1 MTEEITWAER
11 IDERLT
17 ELNADITASPKHG
30 LTVKN
35 EPDSEAIVFIYDT
48 ESTVRCY
55 ADQVFRALEQCDPVD
70 WRKYA
75 PMEPIWDAL
84 VKCRVR

>member
-1 MTEEITWAER
+1 MTEEITWPDR

-17 ELNADITASPKHG
+17 ELDADTTASAKHG
-30 LTVKN
+30 LTVEN
-35 EPDSEAIVFIYDT
+35 DAGSEAIVILSDT
-48 ESTVRCY
+48 ESTIRCY

-70 WRKYA
+70 WA
-75 PMEPIWDAL
+75 EDDPTEHIWDAL